1 MNFAQ
6 LFVHTFSA
14 ERAASLFATVNAQ
27 KGCAKFSEV
36 IRWPGPLPA
45 EAALGGGGLRFSDS

>member
-6 LFVHTFSA
+6 LFGRTFGA
-14 ERAASLFATVNAQ
+14 ERVADLFATVHAQ